1 VWILIITI
9 SGVLY
14 YITAT
19 TFTYPDA
26 WIKKI
31 IACNGGEE
39 GLSPNGM
46 FTNNAFISTG
56 GASAIFGA
64 YFGILLDS
72 IYLRGTAATVNNTR
86 FWRGLLRL
94 MISLLLVSPF
104 ILPYMLISSKSQ
116 MMIVYLFKQ
125 TVPMFFV
132 MLTLFSV
139 TKLAHSKL
147 SLVNKG
153 G

>member
-1 VWILIITI
+1 MWIVIISI
-9 SGVLY
+9 SGVLFY
-14 YITAT
+14 VTAT
-19 TFTYPDA
+19 SFTYPDA

-64 YFGILLDS
+64 YFGIMLDS
-72 IYLRGTAATVNNTR
+72 IYLRGTAATVNSTP
-86 FWRGLLRL
+86 FWKGLARL
-94 MISLLLVSPF
+94 AVSLLLVSPF
-104 ILPYMLISSKSQ
+104 LLPYALISSKSQ
-116 MMIVYLFKQ
+116 MMVVYLFKQ
-125 TVPMFFV
+125 TVPLFFM

-139 TKLAHSKL
+139 VKMAHAKLKL
-147 SLVNKG
+147 VAV
-153 G
+153 